1 MTRLK
6 WLWWK
11 FWAWL
16 TKPWAPKESVPNPR
30 SRKPKHSAA
39 YLFWV
44 DFFKMLNMVTGAVLG
59 MTLVLWFLVTALA
72 P

>member
-16 TKPWAPKESVPNPR
+16 TKPWAPKDVTNPR
-30 SRKPKHSAA
+30 GKKVRHSTA
-39 YLFWV
+39 YLFWL

-59 MTLVLWFLVTALA
+59 MSLVLWFLLIALA